1 MPTALAGPS
10 LYCFSSFSLL
20 KRRPDLFKDFLVS
33 LHKQRV
39 IGPCSNVLARGD
51 IGVVWNV
58 LDENYLCRVSTDKP
72 DQWSDRVSD
81 VNDFSE
87 LSGNARIDLVDG
99 GGYPY
104 LCASL
109 CSFFWNLRVG
119 LGDPYQSVGACGA

>member
-10 LYCFSSFSLL
+10 LYCLSSFFLL
-20 KRRPDLFKDFLVS
+20 KRRPDLFEDFLVS

-39 IGPCSNVLARGD
+39 VGPRSNVLARGD

-72 DQWSDRVSD
+72 DQWSCRVSD
-81 VNDFSE
+81 VYDFSE
-87 LSGNARIDLVDG
+87 LSGNARIDLVDRSG
-99 GGYPY
+99 HSN

-109 CSFFWNLRVG
+109 CSFF
-119 LGDPYQSVGACGA
+119 